1 MEIFTV
7 AVAKIMR
14 MARMEPTEFPP
25 PLICLNISV
34 LAKSLPGETR
44 NIMEPKAVMDEVK
57 IWAKLDAKIGAD
69 MEMWRNAKFKMT
81 MAAVPVMAIGGLLK
95 ATR

>member
-69 MEMWRNAKFKMT
+69 MGRIMVRSTVKRLAPKSF
-81 MAAVPVMAIGGLLK
+81 AADSIF
-95 ATR
+95 